1 MADVLRDKAPGAA
14 IARQAATAGAGSVL
28 STAPTSRAPALAAAN
43 PAAGVAQALPSLF
56 VRIVVEPQSAMRTF
70 VPDAQVSV
78 VDTAGRA
85 FTPVRQGG
93 NWVVDLPRAVGLYRI
108 HVSSAAGQV
117 FAQNLTVDV
126 TPDRVLLDRVTPEVG
141 PLVPAGAG
149 GTTTFRL
156 PVVLPRVRDVTS
168 EAQTLLGRPWQPPT
182 RTVHV
187 LTDPLPAGRLHFT
200 STTVTPAR
208 TEVFEIAHL
217 DVPKWVSVS
226 WPAGMT
232 AGSPF
237 RFLLYLHHRL
247 FQNKAAYDGKPYP
260 RDNAYMEFGLHHY
273 LDYAGSPLSG
283 LNGGKGLA
291 FQLAAA
297 GRRVAIVL
305 PLPRF
310 EASASKDTSIGKLAD
325 GNALEVVLQ
334 EIAAHAA
341 RRMSGAPIPP
351 AIDRLAVASFSSG
364 AADTEAFLRNASK
377 SPFLRR
383 TLREAYR
390 FEGTNDQAWLDTAV
404 AWAAGIP
411 TGEPRPRIRI
421 YRLFDATHIKAY
433 LPHGFKLWPA
443 VGDRTYAA
451 LPAGDWN
458 AAGATANLSNWH
470 EVEALIANVMLVD
483 ALRRSAF

>member
-14 IARQAATAGAGSVL
+14 VAHQAATAGAGSVL
-28 STAPTSRAPALAAAN
+28 SSAPTSRAPAVASAN

-56 VRIVVEPQSAMRTF
+56 VRIVLEPQSAMRTF
-70 VPDAQVSV
+70 VTDAQVSV
-78 VDTAGRA
+78 VDTAGRVI
-85 FTPVRQGG
+85 TPVRQGG
-93 NWVVDLPRAVGLYRI
+93 NVIVELPRAVGLYRI
-108 HVSSAAGQV
+108 HVSSAGGQV
-117 FAQNLTVDV
+117 FPQDLKVDV

-141 PLVPAGAG
+141 PLVPVGAG

-156 PVVLPRVRDVTS
+156 PVVLPRVRDVTG
-168 EAQTLLGRPWQPPT
+168 EAQTLLGRTWQPPT
-182 RTVHV
+182 RAVHV
-187 LTDPLPAGRLHFT
+187 LTDPPPGKLDFT

-208 TEVFEIAHL
+208 TEVFELAHL

-247 FQNKAAYDGKPYP
+247 LQNKKVYAGKPYP

-273 LDYAGSPLSG
+273 LDYAGAPLSG
-283 LNGGKGLA
+283 LNAGKGLA

-297 GRRVAIVL
+297 GRGVALVL

-310 EASASKDTSIGKLAD
+310 EEVAAKDTSIGKLAN
-325 GNALEVVLQ
+325 GSTLEVVLQ

-341 RRMSGAPIPP
+341 RRMPGAPIPP

-364 AADTEAFLRNASK
+364 AEDTETFLRNAST
-377 SPFLRR
+377 SSFLRR

-390 FEGTNDQAWLDTAV
+390 FEGINDQRWLDAAV
-404 AWAAGIP
+404 AWAASVP

-421 YRLFDATHIKAY
+421 YRQFDATHIKAY

-443 VGDRTYAA
+443 PGDRTYAA
-451 LPAGDWN
+451 LPAAAWQ
-458 AAGATANLSNWH
+458 AAGATADLKIWH
-470 EVEALIANVMLVD
+470 EVEALIANMMLVD
-483 ALRRSAF
+483 ALRRSGF